1 MKEERK
7 YAIIVTLIAVLLCA
21 LTIFVGVKICDLINE
36 RDALKERVSDIATT
50 EEPTEEEFSGL
61 VEIPI
66 NATFDTAD
74 LTFVEESTNGVGDKV
89 KVYKDKDGNEFTV
102 NEEGRLIRTMSKPG
116 AWSEDAAMDAD
127 ALLDIAHA
135 YMVDTYGADFEPF
148 AHSATHRNRTTEDHQ
163 SFIIEYRNA
172 TEDQFYFICIWDN
185 GVVLWS
191 QFSNTTDVQ
200 TAE

>member
-7 YAIIVTLIAVLLCA
+7 YAVIVTLIAVLLCA

-36 RDALKERVSDIATT
+36 RDALKERVSDIVTT
-50 EEPTEEEFSGL
+50 EEPTEEESSGL
-61 VEIPI
+61 VEIPTDT
-66 NATFDTAD
+66 TFDTAD
-74 LTFVEESTNGVGDKV
+74 LTFVEESTNGVGEKV
-89 KVYKDKDGNEFTV
+89 KVYKNKDDNEFTV

-127 ALLDIAHA
+127 ALLDVAHA
-135 YMVDTYGADFEPF
+135 YMANTYGDDFTPF
-148 AHSATHRNRTTEDHQ
+148 VYTATHRNRTTDNHQ
-163 SFIIEYRNA
+163 SYIIEYRNA

-191 QFSNTTDVQ
+191 QFSNTADVQ

>member
-7 YAIIVTLIAVLLCA
+7 YAVIVTLIAVLLCA

-50 EEPTEEEFSGL
+50 EEPTEEESSGL
-61 VEIPI
+61 VEIPTD
-66 NATFDTAD
+66 ATFDTAD
-74 LTFVEESTNGVGDKV
+74 LTFVEESTNGVGEKV

-116 AWSEDAAMDAD
+116 VWSEDAAMDTD
-127 ALLDIAHA
+127 ALLDVAHA
-135 YMVDTYGADFEPF
+135 YMVDTYGDDFAPF
-148 AHSATHRNRTTEDHQ
+148 AYTATHRNRTTDNHQ
-163 SFIIEYRNA
+163 SYIIEYRNA

>member
-7 YAIIVTLIAVLLCA
+7 YAVIVTLIAVLLCA

-36 RDALKERVSDIATT
+36 RDTLKEQVSDIVTT
-50 EEPTEEEFSGL
+50 EEPTEEESSGL
-61 VEIPI
+61 VEIPTD
-66 NATFDTAD
+66 ATFDTAD

-89 KVYKDKDGNEFTV
+89 KVYKDKGGNEFTA

-116 AWSEDAAMDAD
+116 AWSEDTAMDAD
-127 ALLDIAHA
+127 ALLDVAHA

-148 AHSATHRNRTTEDHQ
+148 AYTATHRNRTTDNHQ

-191 QFSNTTDVQ
+191 QFSNTADVQ

>member
-7 YAIIVTLIAVLLCA
+7 YAVIVTLIAVLLCA

-36 RDALKERVSDIATT
+36 RDALKEQVSDIVTT
-50 EEPTEEEFSGL
+50 EEPTEEESSGL
-61 VEIPI
+61 VEIPTD
-66 NATFDTAD
+66 ATFDTAD
-74 LTFVEESTNGVGDKV
+74 LTFVEESTNSVGDKV
-89 KVYKDKDGNEFTV
+89 KVYKDKDGNEFTA

-116 AWSEDAAMDAD
+116 AWSEDTAMDAD
-127 ALLDIAHA
+127 ALLDVAHA

-148 AHSATHRNRTTEDHQ
+148 DYTATHRNRTTDNHQ

-191 QFSNTTDVQ
+191 QFSNTADVQ

>member
-7 YAIIVTLIAVLLCA
+7 YAVIVTVIAVLLCA

-36 RDALKERVSDIATT
+36 RDALKERVSDIVTT
-50 EEPTEEEFSGL
+50 EEPTEEESSGL
-61 VEIPI
+61 VEIPTDT
-66 NATFDTAD
+66 TFDTAD

-89 KVYKDKDGNEFTV
+89 KVYKDKDDNEFTV

-116 AWSEDAAMDAD
+116 AWNEDAAMDAD
-127 ALLDIAHA
+127 ALLDVAHA
-135 YMVDTYGADFEPF
+135 YMADTYGDDFTPF
-148 AHSATHRNRTTEDHQ
+148 AYTATHRNRTTDDHQ
-163 SFIIEYRNA
+163 SYIIEYRNA
-172 TEDQFYFICIWDN
+172 IEDQFYFICIWDN

>member
-7 YAIIVTLIAVLLCA
+7 YAVIVTLIAVLLCA

-36 RDALKERVSDIATT
+36 RDALKERVSDIVTT
-50 EEPTEEEFSGL
+50 EEPTEEESSGL
-61 VEIPI
+61 VEIPTDT
-66 NATFDTAD
+66 TFDTAD

-89 KVYKDKDGNEFTV
+89 KVYKDKDDNEFTV

-116 AWSEDAAMDAD
+116 AWSDDAAMDAD
-127 ALLDIAHA
+127 ALLDVAHA
-135 YMVDTYGADFEPF
+135 YMVDTYGADFAPF
-148 AHSATHRNRTTEDHQ
+148 AYTATHRNRTTDNHQ

-172 TEDQFYFICIWDN
+172 AEDQFYFICIWDN

-191 QFSNTTDVQ
+191 QFSNTADVQ

>member
-7 YAIIVTLIAVLLCA
+7 YAVIVTLIAVLLCA

-36 RDALKERVSDIATT
+36 RDALKERVSDIVTT
-50 EEPTEEEFSGL
+50 EEPTEEESSGL
-61 VEIPI
+61 VEIPTD
-66 NATFDTAD
+66 ATFDTAD

-89 KVYKDKDGNEFTV
+89 KVYKDKDGNEFTA

-127 ALLDIAHA
+127 ALLDVAHA
-135 YMVDTYGADFEPF
+135 YMVDTYGDDFTSF
-148 AHSATHRNRTTEDHQ
+148 AYTATHRNRTTDDHQ
-163 SFIIEYRNA
+163 SYIIEYRNA

-191 QFSNTTDVQ
+191 QFSNTVDVQ

>member
-7 YAIIVTLIAVLLCA
+7 YAVIVTAIAVLLCA
-21 LTIFVGVKICDLINE
+21 LTIFVGVKICELINE
-36 RDALKERVSDIATT
+36 RDALKEQVSDIATT
-50 EEPTEEEFSGL
+50 EESSGP
-61 VEIPI
+61 VEIPTDT
-66 NATFDTAD
+66 TFNTAD
-74 LTFVEESTNGVGDKV
+74 LTFVEESTNGVGEKV

-127 ALLDIAHA
+127 ALLDVAHA

-148 AHSATHRNRTTEDHQ
+148 AYTATHRNRTTDDHQ
-163 SFIIEYRNA
+163 SYIIEYRNA

>member
-7 YAIIVTLIAVLLCA
+7 YAVIVTLIAVLFCA

-36 RDALKERVSDIATT
+36 RDALKEQVSDIATT
-50 EEPTEEEFSGL
+50 EEPTEESSGL
-61 VEIPI
+61 VEIP
-66 NATFDTAD
+66 ADTTFDTD
-74 LTFVEESTNGVGDKV
+74 ELTFVEESTNGVGDKV
-89 KVYKDKDGNEFTV
+89 KVYKDKDGDEFTV
-102 NEEGRLIRTMSKPG
+102 NEEGRLIRTISKPS

-127 ALLDIAHA
+127 ALLDVAHA
-135 YMVDTYGADFEPF
+135 YMADTYGDDFAPF
-148 AHSATHRNRTTEDHQ
+148 AYTATHRNRTTDNHQ
-163 SFIIEYRNA
+163 SYIIEYRNA
-172 TEDQFYFICIWDN
+172 AEDQFYFICIWDN

>member
-7 YAIIVTLIAVLLCA
+7 YAVIVTLIAVLLCA

-36 RDALKERVSDIATT
+36 RDALKERVSDIVTT
-50 EEPTEEEFSGL
+50 EEPTEEESSGL
-61 VEIPI
+61 VEIPTD
-66 NATFDTAD
+66 ATFDTAD

-127 ALLDIAHA
+127 ALLDVAHA
-135 YMVDTYGADFEPF
+135 YMVDTYGDDFTPF
-148 AHSATHRNRTTEDHQ
+148 AYTATHRNRTTDNHQ

-191 QFSNTTDVQ
+191 QFSNTIDVQ

>member
-7 YAIIVTLIAVLLCA
+7 YAVIVTLIAVLLCA

-36 RDALKERVSDIATT
+36 RDALKERVSDIVTT
-50 EEPTEEEFSGL
+50 EEPTEEESSGL
-61 VEIPI
+61 VEIPTD
-66 NATFDTAD
+66 ATFDTAD

-102 NEEGRLIRTMSKPG
+102 NEEGRIIRTMSKPG
-116 AWSEDAAMDAD
+116 AWSEDAAIDAD
-127 ALLDIAHA
+127 ALLDVAHA
-135 YMVDTYGADFEPF
+135 YMVDIYGADFAPF
-148 AHSATHRNRTTEDHQ
+148 AYTATHRNRTTDNHW
-163 SFIIEYRNA
+163 SYIIEYRNA

>member
-7 YAIIVTLIAVLLCA
+7 YAVIVTLIAVLLCA

-36 RDALKERVSDIATT
+36 RDALKERVSDIVTT
-50 EEPTEEEFSGL
+50 EEPTEGEFSGL
-61 VEIPI
+61 VEIPTDT
-66 NATFDTAD
+66 TFDTAD

-89 KVYKDKDGNEFTV
+89 KVYKDKDDNEFTV

-127 ALLDIAHA
+127 ALLDAAHA
-135 YMVDTYGADFEPF
+135 YMADTYGDDFTPF
-148 AHSATHRNRTTEDHQ
+148 AYTATHRNRTTDDHQ
-163 SFIIEYRNA
+163 SYIIEYRNA

-191 QFSNTTDVQ
+191 QFSNTADVQ

>member
-61 VEIPI
+61 VEIPTDT
-66 NATFDTAD
+66 TFDTAD
-74 LTFVEESTNGVGDKV
+74 LTLVEERTNGVGDKV

-127 ALLDIAHA
+127 ALLDVAHA
-135 YMVDTYGADFEPF
+135 YMANTYGDDFTTF
-148 AHSATHRNRTTEDHQ
+148 AYTATHRNRTTDDHQ
-163 SFIIEYRNA
+163 SYIIEYRNA

>member
-7 YAIIVTLIAVLLCA
+7 YAVIVTLIAVLLCA

-36 RDALKERVSDIATT
+36 RDALKERVSDIVTT

-61 VEIPI
+61 VEIPT
-66 NATFDTAD
+66 NSTFDTDD

-127 ALLDIAHA
+127 ALLDVAHA
-135 YMVDTYGADFEPF
+135 YMADTYGDDFSPF
-148 AHSATHRNRTTEDHQ
+148 AYTATHRNRMTDNHQ
-163 SFIIEYRNA
+163 SYIIEYRNA

>member
-36 RDALKERVSDIATT
+36 RDALKERVSDIVTT
-50 EEPTEEEFSGL
+50 EEPTEEESSGL
-61 VEIPI
+61 VEIPTDT
-66 NATFDTAD
+66 TFDTAD
-74 LTFVEESTNGVGDKV
+74 LTFVEESANGVGDKA

-102 NEEGRLIRTMSKPG
+102 NEEGRLIRTMSNPG

-127 ALLDIAHA
+127 ALLDVAHA
-135 YMVDTYGADFEPF
+135 YMVDTYGADFAPF
-148 AHSATHRNRTTEDHQ
+148 AYTATHSNRTTDDHK
-163 SFIIEYRNA
+163 SYIVEYRNA

>member
-7 YAIIVTLIAVLLCA
+7 YAVIVTLIAVLLCA

-36 RDALKERVSDIATT
+36 RDALKERVSDIVTT
-50 EEPTEEEFSGL
+50 EEPTEEESSGL
-61 VEIPI
+61 VEIPTD
-66 NATFDTAD
+66 ATFDTAD

-89 KVYKDKDGNEFTV
+89 KVYKDKDSNEFTV

-127 ALLDIAHA
+127 ALLDVAHA
-135 YMVDTYGADFEPF
+135 YMADTYGDDFTPF
-148 AHSATHRNRTTEDHQ
+148 AYTATHRNRTTDDHQ
-163 SFIIEYRNA
+163 SYIIEYRNA

-191 QFSNTTDVQ
+191 QFSNTVDVQ

>member
-7 YAIIVTLIAVLLCA
+7 YAVIVTLIAVLLCA
-21 LTIFVGVKICDLINE
+21 LTIFVGVKICELINE
-36 RDALKERVSDIATT
+36 RDALKEQVSDIVTT
-50 EEPTEEEFSGL
+50 EEESSGT
-61 VEIPI
+61 VEIP
-66 NATFDTAD
+66 TDTKFDIAD
-74 LTFVEESTNGVGDKV
+74 MTFVEESTNGVGDKV

-102 NEEGRLIRTMSKPG
+102 NEEGRLIRTMSNPG
-116 AWSEDAAMDAD
+116 VWSEDAAMDED
-127 ALLDIAHA
+127 ALLDVAHA
-135 YMVDTYGADFEPF
+135 YMADTYGADFAPF
-148 AHSATHRNRTTEDHQ
+148 AYTATHRNRTTDDHK
-163 SFIIEYRNA
+163 SYIIEYRNA

>member
-7 YAIIVTLIAVLLCA
+7 YAFIVTAIAVLLCA

-36 RDALKERVSDIATT
+36 RDALKEQVSDIATT

-61 VEIPI
+61 VEIPTD
-66 NATFDTAD
+66 ATFDTAD

-89 KVYKDKDGNEFTV
+89 KVYKDKDGNEFTA
-102 NEEGRLIRTMSKPG
+102 NEEGRLIRTTSKPG
-116 AWSEDAAMDAD
+116 AWSEDTAMDAD
-127 ALLDIAHA
+127 ALLDVAHA

-148 AHSATHRNRTTEDHQ
+148 AYTATHRNRTTDNHQ

-191 QFSNTTDVQ
+191 QFSNTADVQ

>member
-7 YAIIVTLIAVLLCA
+7 YAVIVTAIAVLLCA

-50 EEPTEEEFSGL
+50 EEPTEEESSGL
-61 VEIPI
+61 VEIPTD
-66 NATFDTAD
+66 ATFDTAD
-74 LTFVEESTNGVGDKV
+74 LTFVEESTNGVGEKV

-102 NEEGRLIRTMSKPG
+102 NEESRLIRTMSKPG
-116 AWSEDAAMDAD
+116 VWSEDAAMDAD
-127 ALLDIAHA
+127 ALLDVAHA
-135 YMVDTYGADFEPF
+135 YMVDTYGDDFTPF
-148 AHSATHRNRTTEDHQ
+148 AYTATHRNRTTDDHQ
-163 SFIIEYRNA
+163 SYIIEYRNA

-191 QFSNTTDVQ
+191 QFSNTADVQ

>member
-7 YAIIVTLIAVLLCA
+7 YAVIVTAIAVLLCA
-21 LTIFVGVKICDLINE
+21 LTIFVGVKICELINE
-36 RDALKERVSDIATT
+36 RDALKEQVPDIATT
-50 EEPTEEEFSGL
+50 EEPTEEESSGL
-61 VEIPI
+61 VEIPTDT
-66 NATFDTAD
+66 TFDTAD
-74 LTFVEESTNGVGDKV
+74 LTFVEESANGVGDKA

-116 AWSEDAAMDAD
+116 AWSEDTAMDAD
-127 ALLDIAHA
+127 TLLDVAHA
-135 YMVDTYGADFEPF
+135 YMADTYGADFEPF
-148 AHSATHRNRTTEDHQ
+148 AYTATHRNRTTDDHQ
-163 SFIIEYRNA
+163 SYIIEYRNA

>member
-7 YAIIVTLIAVLLCA
+7 YAVIVTLIAVLLCA

-36 RDALKERVSDIATT
+36 RDALKERVSDIVTT

-61 VEIPI
+61 VEIPTD
-66 NATFDTAD
+66 ATFDTAD
-74 LTFVEESTNGVGDKV
+74 LTFVEESTNGVGDKA

-127 ALLDIAHA
+127 ALLDVAHA
-135 YMVDTYGADFEPF
+135 YMVDTYGADFAPF
-148 AHSATHRNRTTEDHQ
+148 AYTATHRNRTTDNHQ
-163 SFIIEYRNA
+163 SYIIEYRNA

>member
-7 YAIIVTLIAVLLCA
+7 YAVIVTLIAVLLCA

-36 RDALKERVSDIATT
+36 RDALKERTSDIATT
-50 EEPTEEEFSGL
+50 EEPTEEESSGL
-61 VEIPI
+61 VEIPTD
-66 NATFDTAD
+66 ATFDTAD
-74 LTFVEESTNGVGDKV
+74 VTFVEERTNGVGEKV

-102 NEEGRLIRTMSKPG
+102 NEESRLIRTMSKPG
-116 AWSEDAAMDAD
+116 VWSEDAAMDAD
-127 ALLDIAHA
+127 ALLDVAHA
-135 YMVDTYGADFEPF
+135 YMADTYGDDFTPF
-148 AHSATHRNRTTEDHQ
+148 AYTATHRNRTTDNHQ
-163 SFIIEYRNA
+163 SYIIEYRNA

>member
-1 MKEERK
+1 MKEERR
-7 YAIIVTLIAVLLCA
+7 YAVIVTLIAVLLCA

-36 RDALKERVSDIATT
+36 RDALKERVSDIVTT
-50 EEPTEEEFSGL
+50 EEPTEEESSGL
-61 VEIPI
+61 VEIPTDT
-66 NATFDTAD
+66 TFDTAD

-89 KVYKDKDGNEFTV
+89 KVYKDKDDNEFTV

-116 AWSEDAAMDAD
+116 AWSDDAAMDAD
-127 ALLDIAHA
+127 ALLDVAHA
-135 YMVDTYGADFEPF
+135 YMVDTYGADFAPF
-148 AHSATHRNRTTEDHQ
+148 AYTATHRNRTTDNHQ

-172 TEDQFYFICIWDN
+172 AEDQFYFICIWDN

-191 QFSNTTDVQ
+191 QFSNTADVQ

>member
-7 YAIIVTLIAVLLCA
+7 YAVIVTLIAVLLCT

-36 RDALKERVSDIATT
+36 RDALKERVSDIVTT

-61 VEIPI
+61 VEIPTD
-66 NATFDTAD
+66 ATFDTAD

-127 ALLDIAHA
+127 ALLDVAHA
-135 YMVDTYGADFEPF
+135 YMVDTYGADFAPF
-148 AHSATHRNRTTEDHQ
+148 AYTATHRNRTTDNHQ
-163 SFIIEYRNA
+163 SYIIEYRNA

>member
-7 YAIIVTLIAVLLCA
+7 YAVIVTLIAVLLCV
-21 LTIFVGVKICDLINE
+21 LTIFVWVKICDLINE
-36 RDALKERVSDIATT
+36 RDALKERVSDIVTT
-50 EEPTEEEFSGL
+50 EEPTEEESSGL
-61 VEIPI
+61 VEIPTD
-66 NATFDTAD
+66 ATFDTAD

-89 KVYKDKDGNEFTV
+89 KVYKDKDGNEFTA

-127 ALLDIAHA
+127 ALLDVAHA
-135 YMVDTYGADFEPF
+135 YMADTYGDDFTPF
-148 AHSATHRNRTTEDHQ
+148 AYTATHRNRTTDDHQ
-163 SFIIEYRNA
+163 SYIIEYRNA

>member
-7 YAIIVTLIAVLLCA
+7 YAVIVTLIAVLLCA

-36 RDALKERVSDIATT
+36 RDALKERVSDIVAT
-50 EEPTEEEFSGL
+50 EEPTEEESSGL
-61 VEIPI
+61 VEIPTD
-66 NATFDTAD
+66 ATFDTAD

-89 KVYKDKDGNEFTV
+89 KVYKDKDGNEFTA

-116 AWSEDAAMDAD
+116 AWSEDTAMDAD
-127 ALLDIAHA
+127 ALLDVAHA

-148 AHSATHRNRTTEDHQ
+148 AYTATHRNRTTDNHQ

-191 QFSNTTDVQ
+191 QFGNTADVQ

>member
-7 YAIIVTLIAVLLCA
+7 YAVIVTLIAVLLCA

-36 RDALKERVSDIATT
+36 RDALKERVSDIVTT
-50 EEPTEEEFSGL
+50 EEPTEEESSGL
-61 VEIPI
+61 VEIPTD
-66 NATFDTAD
+66 ATFDTAD

-89 KVYKDKDGNEFTV
+89 KVYKDKDGNEFTA

-127 ALLDIAHA
+127 ALLDVAHA
-135 YMVDTYGADFEPF
+135 YMADTYGDDFTPF
-148 AHSATHRNRTTEDHQ
+148 AYTATHRNRTTDDHQ
-163 SFIIEYRNA
+163 SYIIEYRNA

>member
-7 YAIIVTLIAVLLCA
+7 YAVIVTLIAVLLCA

-36 RDALKERVSDIATT
+36 RDALKERVSDIVTT
-50 EEPTEEEFSGL
+50 EEPTEEESSGL
-61 VEIPI
+61 VEIPTD
-66 NATFDTAD
+66 ATFDTAD

-102 NEEGRLIRTMSKPG
+102 NEEGRLIRTMSKPD

-127 ALLDIAHA
+127 ALLDVAHA
-135 YMVDTYGADFEPF
+135 YMVDTYGADFAPF
-148 AHSATHRNRTTEDHQ
+148 AYTATHRNRTTDNHQ
-163 SFIIEYRNA
+163 SYIIEYRNA

-191 QFSNTTDVQ
+191 QFSNTVDVQ